1 LTRPSTAIGAA
12 IGTTRLGKWC
22 SSWRSTISVG
32 GSTMTDEVTPD
43 ERPRLI
49 PADPD
54 ELRKAISF
62 ALLFNGRKRNHHAD
76 SLAADINADHLAQAL
91 EKGNFIVMRKS
102 TPTHPATWP
111 PAPRNLHLT
120 D

>member
-1 LTRPSTAIGAA
+1 
-12 IGTTRLGKWC
+12 
-22 SSWRSTISVG
+22 
-32 GSTMTDEVTPD
+32 MTDEATPD

-62 ALLFNGRKRNHHAD
+62 ALQFNGRKRNHYAD
-76 SLAADINADHLAQAL
+76 TLAADITADHLARAL
-91 EKGNFIVMRKS
+91 EKGNYIVMRKP
-102 TPTHPATWP
+102 TPTPPATWP
-111 PAPRNLHLT
+111 PAPRNSHLT